1 LYWLQ
6 TRGFPLRGRDIWRAN
21 GEGQVA
27 SGSGGGGG
35 LCVAHASED
44 IQEWWSSCLGGEQ
57 HTRGGIVP
65 GPCLRAG
72 TRTTLSLGV
81 LPPFPAAAAPPLSVL
96 SLLPYTQP
104 YSPTTPRCSPPLCSS
119 QQLPLYRLQGSCLEG
134 ETKAVR
140 KTPHGA
146 GWRANGE
153 RQVASG
159 SGGGGG
165 LCVAHASEDIQECW
179 SSCLA
184 GEQHTRAGIVSG
196 PCRAGA
202 RTTLSLG
209 VLPPFPAAAAPPL
222 SVLSPLPYTRP
233 YSPTTPRCLPPLCS
247 QQHLWVSSRTCPTL
261 SSAPPLP
268 NTRNLPTIFT
278 HLSNCH
284 HRMHYCSNE
293 DNN

>member
-1 LYWLQ
+1 MLTTILSHSQISHTADYIFAFVLATDSRVPAQ
-6 TRGFPLRGRDIWRAN
+6 RERHL
-21 GEGQVA
+21 EGQVA

-72 TRTTLSLGV
+72 T
-81 LPPFPAAAAPPLSVL
+81 
-96 SLLPYTQP
+96 
-104 YSPTTPRCSPPLCSS
+104 
-119 QQLPLYRLQGSCLEG
+119 
-134 ETKAVR
+134 
-140 KTPHGA
+140 
-146 GWRANGE
+146 
-153 RQVASG
+153 
-159 SGGGGG
+159 
-165 LCVAHASEDIQECW
+165 
-179 SSCLA
+179 
-184 GEQHTRAGIVSG
+184 
-196 PCRAGA
+196 